1 MSVTWTDLASAPH
14 LPSLYAHAAAKRKI
28 TGSTLPEQGLRC
40 WVGVD
45 AQSVQ
50 AFRDVCAL
58 APSPLLPPTYPHILA
73 FGLQMQVLTDKD
85 FPFPLLG
92 LIHLSNRIR
101 VLRPM
106 GGVSQLRIG
115 VYADNLQ
122 PHAKGATFD
131 VITQVDDL
139 LGRLWEA
146 RSTLL
151 CKGVQLPG
159 EAPEHPVTSQLA
171 LNELTRWY
179 APADIGRHYAKV
191 SGDYNPIHLSAASA
205 KLFGLPSAI
214 AHGLWL
220 KARALA
226 ALNAHVPTANVEISV
241 DFKKPVRLPGEVI
254 LLSSEASSS
263 GAFQLNGHGDLVHM
277 IGQWRPIGECSLD
290 QIP

>member
-1 MSVTWTDLASAPH
+1 MSITWTDLASAPH
-14 LPSLYAHAAAKRKI
+14 LPASYAHAAAKRKI
-28 TGSTLPEQGLRC
+28 TGSTLPEQGLRS
-40 WVGVD
+40 WVPVD
-45 AQSVQ
+45 TSSLQ
-50 AFRDVCAL
+50 AFRDVCGL
-58 APSPLLPPTYPHILA
+58 APSPLLPPTYPHVLA
-73 FGLQMQVLTDKD
+73 FGLQMQLLTEKD

-101 VLRPM
+101 VMRPM